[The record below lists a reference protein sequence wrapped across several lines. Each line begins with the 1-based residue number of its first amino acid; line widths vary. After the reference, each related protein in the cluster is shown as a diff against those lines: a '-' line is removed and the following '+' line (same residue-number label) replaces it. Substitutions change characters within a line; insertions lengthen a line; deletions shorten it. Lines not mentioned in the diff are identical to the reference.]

1 MLSISAIF
9 GPGQMNFDTALI
21 KETRMGETANVEFR
35 LETFNTFNHTQLGN
49 PGTGGSSAPPPG
61 ATQAQAAAALGTGF
75 GTITYTSV
83 SPRVLQL
90 ALKFNF

>member
-1 MLSISAIF
+1 M
-9 GPGQMNFDTALI
+9 ALV
-21 KETRMGETANVEFR
+21 KETRIWEKTNMEFR

-49 PGTGGSSAPPPG
+49 PGTGGAAPPPAG

-75 GTITYTSV
+75 GPITSTSV

-90 ALKFNF
+90 ALKFSF